1 MDSTTIIREHLT
13 FRVLLKAMSRPG
25 RVYPLPDG
33 PPGLPAAACLLSCLL
48 DNETSL
54 AVIGD
59 SELDTFLPRHLGCRP
74 AVPEEADF
82 VLVGRETGKDCLGL
96 ALRCGS
102 LEYPDRGAT
111 VIYLVEQL
119 VEGGNTLSLAGP
131 GIDGDISLDIGGL
144 AAAELRHLQRLNNS
158 YPLGVDAI
166 FLDRQWRIACVPR
179 SSRIGVN

>member
-1 MDSTTIIREHLT
+1 MDSITIIRDHLT
-13 FRVLLKAMSRPG
+13 FRVLLNAMSRPG

-33 PPGLPAAACLLSCLL
+33 PPGLPAAASLLSCLL

-59 SELDTFLPRHLGCRP
+59 SELDSFLPRHLGCRP
-74 AVPEEADF
+74 AAPEEADF
-82 VLVGRETGKDCLGL
+82 VLVGREAEKGCQGL
-96 ALRCGS
+96 SLRCGS

-111 VIYLVEQL
+111 VVYLVEEL
-119 VEGGNTLSLAGP
+119 AEGGDTLSLAGP
-131 GIDGDISLDIGGL
+131 GIDGGISLDIGGL

-166 FLDRQWRIACVPR
+166 FLDRQGCVACVPR
-179 SSRIGVN
+179 SARMRVN

>member
-1 MDSTTIIREHLT
+1 MDSISIIRDHLT

-25 RVYPLPDG
+25 RIYPLPDFPAG
-33 PPGLPAAACLLSCLL
+33 MPAAAGLLGCLL

-59 SELDTFLPRHLGCRP
+59 SELESFLPGHLGCLSSE
-74 AVPEEADF
+74 PEEADF
-82 VLVGRETGKDCLGL
+82 VLVGRGAERGRRDL

-111 VIYLVEQL
+111 IVYLVDEL
-119 VEGGNTLSLAGP
+119 AEGGDTLSLAGP
-131 GIDGDISLDIGGL
+131 GIDGGISLNIGGL
-144 AAAELRHLQRLNNS
+144 DNDDLRYLQQLNSS

-166 FLDRQWRIACVPR
+166 FLDRQGRIACVPR
-179 SSRIGVN
+179 SSTIGVN